1 MESVGR
7 RVCGAPPLRFTRT
20 IREGGSIVMTN
31 QRIIGRL
38 RSDTGFG
45 LIEIVISMFL
55 LAILAML
62 FLPLLIQG
70 LKQSAENTTL
80 ATGTQLVNEQ
90 LRAAQA
96 ASPVC
101 SDVSALT
108 GMADFTDPRGVV
120 IRVTTTVGACPTG
133 KGTVSITVTA
143 VRTDTSAQLTSASSL
158 VLVS

>member
-1 MESVGR
+1 
-7 RVCGAPPLRFTRT
+7 
-20 IREGGSIVMTN
+20 MTH
-31 QRIIGRL
+31 QRIIDRL

-55 LAILAML
+55 LAFLAML

-70 LKQSAENTTL
+70 LTQSAANTTL

-108 GMADFTDPRGVV
+108 GTSDFADPRGVV
-120 IRVTTTVGACPTG
+120 IRLVTTVGACPTG
-133 KGTVSITVTA
+133 DGTVSITVTA
-143 VRTDTSAQLTSASSL
+143 TRTDTSATLATASSL